1 MGYDGDEGRR
11 TFGFTMS
18 FDPDFDDTQW
28 TEAWLYVPIA
38 QPPPG
43 LHPSGYRLERR
54 LAQYVEV
61 FDEPHRLTAPMECRL
76 LFDPG
81 GKLWMSDT
89 PQERIMMYNNGLR
102 SRGRVLVGGLGL
114 GLYPQ
119 FAALGAV
126 GQATHFTV
134 VERSPAVREMVEPTL
149 RVALDAPL
157 EVHMGDVSDVLAGSV
172 GPCYDTIFLD
182 TWEMIDAANLPMVN
196 QLRRLA
202 MQHLAPGGRVL
213 LWGYR
218 WMVRLFEQAC
228 GQLLAVAPGERRAWL
243 AEQTRTSPRAAALLT
258 PVVDHFGERRIKDLP
273 EAIAWC
279 RQYIVKRVEPL

>member
-1 MGYDGDEGRR
+1 MIETKDVYALR
-11 TFGFTMS
+11 FTMS

-28 TEAWLYVPIA
+28 TEAWLHVPIA

-43 LHPSGYRLERR
+43 VHPSAYRIERQ
-54 LAQYVEV
+54 LVEHFEV
-61 FDEPHRLTAPMECRL
+61 LGQPYRLTAPMECRL

-89 PQERIMMYNNGLR
+89 PQERVMMYHNGRL

-126 GQATHFTV
+126 GQATRFTV
-134 VERSPAVREMVEPTL
+134 VERSPVVREMVEPTL
-149 RVALDAPL
+149 SVALDVPL
-157 EVHMGDVSDVLAGSV
+157 KVRIGDVVDVLAGPV
-172 GPCYDTIFLD
+172 GPRYDTIFLD
-182 TWEMIDAANLPMVN
+182 TWESINAVHLPMIN
-196 QLRRLA
+196 GWRDLALR
-202 MQHLAPGGRVL
+202 HLAPGGCVL

-243 AEQTRTSPRAAALLT
+243 TEQASTSPGAAALLA
-258 PVVDHFGERRIKDLP
+258 PVVEHFD
-273 EAIAWC
+273 AQSVADMQAAMAWC
-279 RQYIVKRVEPL
+279 RRYIVGRVEPV